1 MDNLIKFKTITRLQL
16 SKRILATIKATQRE
30 LERAVKWYKEN
41 GLNHIPICKQVPIQ
55 VKHSYVCFPEED
67 KNLRYLV
74 DGMETQD
81 LVGLCDDV
89 ILSISS
95 ARINAGHKSTSKTDI
110 QIWVYPKPSK
120 EFKKLQNYLKKETG
134 AVVDDSDIYHKLE
147 NGCYMFICN
156 NPVACAK
163 ALTQIKVAKTSTKD
177 TLTFNLIE
185 KPQVHQGQ
193 VVIINNKGQVKS
205 RVLI

>member
-1 MDNLIKFKTITRLQL
+1 MDNLIEFKTITRLQL
-16 SKRILATIKATQRE
+16 SKKILATIKATQRE
-30 LERAVKWYKEN
+30 LERAVKWYKAYGSN
-41 GLNHIPICKQVPIQ
+41 LRPNCKDVPIQ

-81 LVGLCDDV
+81 LVELCDDI

-95 ARINAGHKSTSKTDI
+95 ARITACHEPTSQTDI
-110 QIWVYPKPSK
+110 QIWVYPKSSK

-134 AVVDDSDIYHKLE
+134 VVVDDCDIYQKLE
-147 NGCYMFICN
+147 NGCYTFICN
-156 NPVACAK
+156 NPLACTK
-163 ALTQIKVAKTSTKD
+163 ALTQIKDAKTSTKD
-177 TLTFNLIE
+177 TMTFSLIE
-185 KPQVHQGQ
+185 NPQLHQGQ
-193 VVIINNKGQVKS
+193 VVILNNKGQVKS

>member
-1 MDNLIKFKTITRLQL
+1 MDNLIKFKTITSLQL
-16 SKRILATIKATQRE
+16 SKKILATIKATQRE
-30 LERAVKWYKEN
+30 LGRAVKSHNQSLSYMD
-41 GLNHIPICKQVPIQ
+41 VPIQ
-55 VKHSYVCFPEED
+55 VKHSYVCFSEED

-81 LVGLCDDV
+81 LVELCDDAT
-89 ILSISS
+89 LSIS
-95 ARINAGHKSTSKTDI
+95 ARINASHKPTSQTDI
-110 QIWVYPKPSK
+110 QMWVYPKPSK

-134 AVVDDSDIYHKLE
+134 VVVDDCDIYQKLE

-156 NPVACAK
+156 NPLACTK

-177 TLTFNLIE
+177 TMTFSLIE
-185 KPQVHQGQ
+185 NPQVHQGQ
-193 VVIINNKGQVKS
+193 VTILSNKGQVKS

>member
-1 MDNLIKFKTITRLQL
+1 MDKLIEFKTITRLQL
-16 SKRILATIKATQRE
+16 SKKILATIKATQRE
-30 LERAVKWYKEN
+30 LERAVKWYKGN
-41 GLNHIPICKQVPIQ
+41 GFNQIPNCKQVPIQ

-120 EFKKLQNYLKKETG
+120 EFKKLQNYLKKEAG
-134 AVVDDSDIYHKLE
+134 VVVDDCDIYQKLG

-156 NPVACAK
+156 NPLACTR

-177 TLTFNLIE
+177 TMAFSLIE
-185 KPQVHQGQ
+185 KSYAHQGQ
-193 VVIINNKGQVKS
+193 VVILNNKGQIKR

>member
-16 SKRILATIKATQRE
+16 SKKILATIKATQRE
-30 LERAVKWYKEN
+30 LERAVRWYKEHGSN
-41 GLNHIPICKQVPIQ
+41 LIPNCKDVPIQ

-81 LVGLCDDV
+81 LVELCDNV
-89 ILSISS
+89 ILSIS
-95 ARINAGHKSTSKTDI
+95 ARINACHKPTSKTDI

-134 AVVDDSDIYHKLE
+134 VVVDDCDIYQKLE

-163 ALTQIKVAKTSTKD
+163 ALTQIKAAKTSTKD
-177 TLTFNLIE
+177 TMTFNLIE
-185 KPQVHQGQ
+185 KNQVCQGQ
-193 VVIINNKGQVKS
+193 VVILNNKDQVKCS
-205 RVLI
+205 VLI

>member
-1 MDNLIKFKTITRLQL
+1 MDNLIEFKTITRLQL
-16 SKRILATIKATQRE
+16 SKKILATIKATQRE
-30 LERAVKWYKEN
+30 LERAVKWYKAYGSN
-41 GLNHIPICKQVPIQ
+41 LRPNCKDVPIQ

-81 LVGLCDDV
+81 LVELCDDV

-95 ARINAGHKSTSKTDI
+95 ARINASHKSTSKTDI

-134 AVVDDSDIYHKLE
+134 VVVDDCDIYQKLK
-147 NGCYMFICN
+147 NGCYTFICN
-156 NPVACAK
+156 NPLACTK
-163 ALTQIKVAKTSTKD
+163 ALTQIKDAKTSTKD
-177 TLTFNLIE
+177 TMTFSLIE
-185 KPQVHQGQ
+185 KPQIHQGQ
-193 VVIINNKGQVKS
+193 VVILNNKGQVKS

>member
-1 MDNLIKFKTITRLQL
+1 MDNLIRFKTITRLQL
-16 SKRILATIKATQRE
+16 SKKILATIKATQRE
-30 LERAVKWYKEN
+30 LERAVKWYKEYGSN
-41 GLNHIPICKQVPIQ
+41 LRPNCKQVPIQ

-81 LVGLCDDV
+81 LVTLCDDV
-89 ILSISS
+89 MLSIS
-95 ARINAGHKSTSKTDI
+95 ARINAYHKPTSKTDI

-134 AVVDDSDIYHKLE
+134 AVVDDCDIYQKLK
-147 NGCYMFICN
+147 NGCYVFICN
-156 NPVACAK
+156 NPLACTK
-163 ALTQIKVAKTSTKD
+163 ALTQIKNAKTSTKD

-193 VVIINNKGQVKS
+193 VVITNNKGQVKS

>member
-1 MDNLIKFKTITRLQL
+1 MDNLIKFQKITRLQL
-16 SKRILATIKATQRE
+16 SKKILATIKATQRE
-30 LERAVKWYKEN
+30 LERAVRCYN
-41 GLNHIPICKQVPIQ
+41 QSLNYMDVPIQ
-55 VKHSYVCFPEED
+55 VKHSYVCFPKED

-81 LVGLCDDV
+81 LVELCDDV
-89 ILSISS
+89 ILSIS
-95 ARINAGHKSTSKTDI
+95 ARINACHKPTSKTDI

-134 AVVDDSDIYHKLE
+134 VVVDDCDIYQKLG

-156 NPVACAK
+156 NPLACTR
-163 ALTQIKVAKTSTKD
+163 ALTQIKVAKASTKD
-177 TLTFNLIE
+177 TMTFSLIE
-185 KPQVHQGQ
+185 NPQLHQGQ
-193 VVIINNKGQVKS
+193 VVILNNKGQVKS

>member
-1 MDNLIKFKTITRLQL
+1 MDNLIEFKTITRLQL
-16 SKRILATIKATQRE
+16 SKKILATIKATQRE
-30 LERAVKWYKEN
+30 LERAVKLYKEN
-41 GLNHIPICKQVPIQ
+41 GSNLRPNCKDVPIQ
-55 VKHSYVCFPEED
+55 VKHSYVCFPEEG

-81 LVGLCDDV
+81 LVELCDDI

-95 ARINAGHKSTSKTDI
+95 ARITACHEPTSQTDI

-134 AVVDDSDIYHKLE
+134 VVVDDCDIYQKLE
-147 NGCYMFICN
+147 NGCYTFICN
-156 NPVACAK
+156 NPLACTK

-177 TLTFNLIE
+177 TMTFSLIE
-185 KPQVHQGQ
+185 NPQVHQGQ
-193 VVIINNKGQVKS
+193 VVILNNKGQVKS

>member
-1 MDNLIKFKTITRLQL
+1 MDNLIRFKTITRLQL
-16 SKRILATIKATQRE
+16 SKKILATIKSTQRE
-30 LERAVKWYKEN
+30 LERAVKLYKEN
-41 GLNHIPICKQVPIQ
+41 GSNLRPNCKDVPIQ
-55 VKHSYVCFPEED
+55 VKHSYVCFSEED

-95 ARINAGHKSTSKTDI
+95 ARITACHEPTSQTDI

-134 AVVDDSDIYHKLE
+134 VVVDDCDIYQKLK
-147 NGCYMFICN
+147 NGCYTFICN
-156 NPVACAK
+156 NPLACTK
-163 ALTQIKVAKTSTKD
+163 ALTQIKDAKTSTKD
-177 TLTFNLIE
+177 TMTFSLIE
-185 KPQVHQGQ
+185 NPQLHQGQ
-193 VVIINNKGQVKS
+193 VVILNNKGQVKS